1 MKREIGFAFLAL
13 MFVIFAV
20 SLVSAVD
27 TQITVYTYVGHSAL
41 INVLDP
47 GSGDALQT
55 FQPNATD
62 SGEIVVTFGS
72 GTRTI
77 DVSIIIR
84 DRDGH
89 ITRKHTYTGY
99 TTGSPL
105 SFDLKTDPDT
115 PAPTPVVP
123 VVNVTPVVPV
133 VNASAKDTNSSS
145 WKMPSFSVKWDAKY
159 WTYIYYIIGVIVA
172 IGVIWLLIKFMPK
185 IISSMPRTPAGPV
198 VGKSTADSY
207 RYNTKTDKQLADAE
221 RKIKEA
227 QMEIDRIR
235 NKKRIVSEAE
245 RKFQEAKRELDR
257 VKDY

>member
-1 MKREIGFAFLAL
+1 MKREVGFAFLAL

-27 TQITVYTYVGHSAL
+27 TEITVYTYVGHSAL
-41 INVLDP
+41 INILDP
-47 GSGDALQT
+47 SSGDALQT
-55 FQPNATD
+55 FQPNATET
-62 SGEIVVTFGS
+62 GQIVVVFGS

-89 ITRKHTYTGY
+89 ITRKHTYTGF

-105 SFDLKTDPDT
+105 SFDLKIDPDA
-115 PAPTPVVP
+115 PAPAPVVP

-133 VNASAKDTNSSS
+133 VNVTPVVVANASAKATNSSS

-159 WTYIYYIIGVIVA
+159 WTYIYYTLGVIVA
-172 IGVIWLLIKFMPK
+172 IVVMWLLIKFMPK
-185 IISSMPRTPAGPV
+185 IISSMPRTPVGPV
-198 VGKSTADSY
+198 VGKSTAESY

-221 RKIKEA
+221 RK
-227 QMEIDRIR
+227 
-235 NKKRIVSEAE
+235 
-245 RKFQEAKRELDR
+245 FQEAKRELDR